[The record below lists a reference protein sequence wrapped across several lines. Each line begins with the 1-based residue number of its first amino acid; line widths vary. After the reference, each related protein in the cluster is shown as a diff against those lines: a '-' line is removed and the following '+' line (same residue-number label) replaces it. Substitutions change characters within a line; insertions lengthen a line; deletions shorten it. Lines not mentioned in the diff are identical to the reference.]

1 MMTTLQ
7 HNYFSDA
14 HLLWLVFN
22 KGSLLRGVA
31 LKTATFHPVL
41 CFFTVLYPQHFSSYQ
56 VANAI
61 INLLSTKKDSLNPH
75 S

>member
-7 HNYFSDA
+7 HNYFADA

-22 KGSLLRGVA
+22 NGSLLRGVT

-41 CFFTVLYPQHFSSYQ
+41 CFFTVLSAQHFPSCQ
-56 VANAI
+56 VANAAS
-61 INLLSTKKDSLNPH
+61 NLLSTKRLH
-75 S
+75 

>member
-7 HNYFSDA
+7 HNYFADA

-22 KGSLLRGVA
+22 NGSLLRGVT

-41 CFFTVLYPQHFSSYQ
+41 CFFTVLSAQHFPSCQ
-56 VANAI
+56 VAKCGQQPSFNQKGFI
-61 INLLSTKKDSLNPH
+61 ESP
-75 S
+75 